1 MRNLEDVNPVHQAQ
15 QQKIQFIIETTTI
28 KFDLISKLTK
38 TLLQVSIKIFET
50 NNDDLFLL
58 HVNQCQPG

>member
-1 MRNLEDVNPVHQAQ
+1 MRNLEDVNPVHQTQ

-28 KFDLISKLTK
+28 KFNLISKLTK
-38 TLLQVSIKIFET
+38 TLFQFSIKIFET

-58 HVNQCQPG
+58 HVNQCRPG